1 MRREKRKKGKP
12 FMGRYLVS
20 HTEPGKLA
28 GVVAEVVAYLSG
40 LKITQ
45 GQGSGEKLVLLSW
58 QKRFLKGAFSTSGDA
73 ALSIGRGNGK
83 STLIAA
89 ICTAYLGGPLR
100 ALAGRSEVIAVAS
113 SFEQGRI
120 IYEHVLAFL
129 RESGHTL
136 TNRKI
141 WRVQDSANR
150 ASITYLPTGIRLR
163 CIGSDPRRA
172 HGLAPVLV
180 IADEAAQ
187 WEPSKA
193 ERMHSALRTAM
204 GKIPGARLIA
214 IGTRPDS
221 TDHFFSKLL
230 AGGADYTQI
239 HAAEKTDPPGLK
251 KTWLKANPSLPF
263 MPELEMRIR
272 GEWKAARKDSA
283 LLPGFQALR
292 LNAGTPDAE
301 QSTLLEAD
309 TWSEIETERAAMTG
323 PLVLGL
329 DLGTSAAMSAGA
341 GYFPQSGA
349 LKAFAVF
356 PELPSLADR
365 EVKDGTPERLYR
377 NMAARGELL
386 IAGLRVADI
395 SALLRE
401 ALRRWGAPAFLVV
414 DRWRVAELREVLQK
428 ISFPVCGLSIRGQG
442 FRDGGEDVRLFRKA
456 VLGGKVRPEE
466 SLLLRSAMAEARVMT
481 DPAANAKLSKRTQG
495 GRRANAKD
503 DAAAAAI
510 LAVAEGAR
518 RFDALITGGGAA
530 AQPAGQTRIH
540 VC

>member
-1 MRREKRKKGKP
+1 M
-12 FMGRYLVS
+12 
-20 HTEPGKLA
+20 
-28 GVVAEVVAYLSG
+28 AELVAYLSG

-45 GQGSGEKLVLLSW
+45 GQGAGEALELLPW
-58 QKRFLKGAFSTSGDA
+58 QRRFLKGAFSTGGDA
-73 ALSIGRGNGK
+73 ALSIARGNGK

-129 RESGHTL
+129 RESGHDL
-136 TNRKI
+136 TDREV
-141 WRVQDSANR
+141 WRVQDSANK
-150 ASITYLPTGIRLR
+150 ASITYLPTGIKLR

-204 GKIPGARLIA
+204 GKIPGARMIA

-251 KTWLKANPSLPF
+251 KTWQKANPSLPH
-263 MPELEMRIR
+263 MPELEKRIR
-272 GEWKAARKDSA
+272 GEWKAARKDAA
-283 LLPGFQALR
+283 LLPGFKALR
-292 LNAGTPDAE
+292 LNTGTPDAE

-309 TWSEIETERAAMTG
+309 TWSGIETERAAMTG

-341 GYFPQSGA
+341 GYWPQSGA

-395 SALLRE
+395 GALLRE
-401 ALRRWGAPAFLVV
+401 ALRRWGAPSFLVV

-442 FRDGGEDVRLFRKA
+442 FKDGGEDVRLFRKA

-481 DPAANAKLSKRTQG
+481 DPAANAKLSKRTEG
-495 GRRANAKD
+495 GRRACARD
-503 DAAAAAI
+503 DAVAAVI
-510 LAVAEGAR
+510 LAVAEAAR
-518 RFDALITGGGAA
+518 RFDALITGGGDA